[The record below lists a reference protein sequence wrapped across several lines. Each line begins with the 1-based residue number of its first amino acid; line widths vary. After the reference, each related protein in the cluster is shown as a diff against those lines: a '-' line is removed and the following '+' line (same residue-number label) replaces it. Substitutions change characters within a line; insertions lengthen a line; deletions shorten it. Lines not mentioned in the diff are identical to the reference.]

1 MKYLLIACFLFFSC
15 GGKLSDDQRKR
26 LHDGMSTQD
35 IKKISEADLQEAA
48 NAFAASIIEDVEKAD
63 RFLKS
68 PKIDSIGRS
77 RGVRIYSIIPDDSTL
92 REIEKKLVE
101 AYVTGADVGQV
112 SDNLQRAGD
121 DSLLF
126 TRPVFRNRPDGSQ
139 EFSHAIGI
147 KMSKK
152 TIVLSMPQP

>member
-1 MKYLLIACFLFFSC
+1 MKYLLFACLLLTSC

-26 LHDGMSTQD
+26 LHEGMSTQD

-48 NAFAASIIEDVEKAD
+48 LTYAQSVVTEVEKID
-63 RFLKS
+63 KFLKLK
-68 PKIDSIGRS
+68 PAIDSIAS
-77 RGVRIYSIIPDDSTL
+77 ARGVRIYSIIPDDSTL
-92 REIEKKLVE
+92 REIEKNLVE
-101 AYVTGADVGQV
+101 AYVTGADVGQT
-112 SDNLQRAGD
+112 SDNLQRIGE

-126 TRPVFRNRPDGSQ
+126 TRPVFKDRPDGSL

-152 TIVLSMPQP
+152 TIVLSMP